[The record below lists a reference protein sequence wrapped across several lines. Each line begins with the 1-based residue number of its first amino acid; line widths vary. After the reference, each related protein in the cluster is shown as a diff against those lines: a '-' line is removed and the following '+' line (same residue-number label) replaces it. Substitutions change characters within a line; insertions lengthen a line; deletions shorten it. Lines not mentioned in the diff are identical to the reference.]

1 MPTYI
6 QLLKWTDQGRKNAA
20 TIADRVDEVVKRS
33 EAEFGIKLI
42 GAYVTMGQY
51 DQIVVSEAP
60 NDEAIAKVAMLVAGR
75 GNAITETVRAFTN
88 DEVRALL

>member
-20 TIADRVDEVVKRS
+20 TIADRVDEVAKRS
-33 EAEFGIKLI
+33 EAEFGTKII
-42 GAYVTMGQY
+42 GAYVTMGRY

-60 NDEAIAKVAMLVAGR
+60 NDEAIAKIAMLLAER
-75 GNAITETVRAFTN
+75 GNVVSETVRAFTM
-88 DEVRALL
+88 DEVRALT

>member
-1 MPTYI
+1 MPTYV

-33 EAEFGIKLI
+33 ESEFGVKLI
-42 GAYVTMGQY
+42 GAYVTMGRF
-51 DQIVVSEAP
+51 DQVVVVEAP
-60 NDEAIAKVAMLVAGR
+60 NDEAVAKVALLVAGR
-75 GNAITETVRAFTN
+75 GNAVTESMRAFTN

>member
-20 TIADRVDEVVKRS
+20 TIADRVDEVARRS
-33 EAEFGIKLI
+33 EAEFGVKIV
-42 GAYVTMGQY
+42 GAYVTMGRF

-75 GNAITETVRAFTN
+75 GNATTETIRAFTL
-88 DEVRALL
+88 DEVRALM